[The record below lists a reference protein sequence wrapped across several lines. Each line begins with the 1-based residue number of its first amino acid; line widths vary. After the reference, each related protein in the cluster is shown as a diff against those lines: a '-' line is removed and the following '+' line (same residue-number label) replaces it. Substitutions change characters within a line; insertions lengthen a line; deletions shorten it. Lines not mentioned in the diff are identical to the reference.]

1 MSKSHPL
8 LKCIAFLV
16 VVPVILETEVQV
28 RNSFGS
34 EYPTTISDKFTVDLV
49 EIQCATGTQY
59 ISKHPI
65 SSKEYCSFLNNYLKS
80 NDNRFIEGELFRG
93 SCKETTD
100 NNGIATSVTW
110 VGAKEFSLSK
120 GKNVTLPTEEQL
132 SLFIKTYPQYATK
145 SEWTSNSCSIV
156 KGDELTSNK
165 RTRILYETT
174 SETEPITMKSCD
186 NMFYSDDKTSFRIVI
201 SGDHLNE

>member
-1 MSKSHPL
+1 MSKKRPL
-8 LKCIAFLV
+8 LKCIAFLIV
-16 VVPVILETEVQV
+16 VSVILETEVQV
-28 RNSFGS
+28 RNAFGS
-34 EYPTTISDKFTVDLV
+34 EHPTTISDKFTVDLV

-65 SSKEYCSFLNNYLKS
+65 SSKEYCSFLDNYSKS
-80 NDNRFIEGELFRG
+80 DNKRFIEGELFRS
-93 SCKETTD
+93 SCKETMN
-100 NNGIATSVTW
+100 NNGYATSVTW
-110 VGAKEFSLSK
+110 IGANEFSLSK

-145 SEWTSNSCSIV
+145 SEWTSNSCSLV

-174 SETEPITMKSCD
+174 IGEEPATMKSCD
-186 NMFYSDDKTSFRIVI
+186 NMLYSDDKTSFRIVI
-201 SGDHLNE
+201 SKDHINE